1 MTDLEP
7 GLLTVGAVA
16 RVAGVTVRTLHHY
29 DAVGL
34 VSPSGRTHAGYRLY
48 APADLDRLH
57 AVLAYRELGFGLDE
71 IASLLAGDA
80 DPLTH
85 LRRQHQLVRTRIDH
99 LTRLLGAL
107 EKTMEAQMSG
117 LNLTPEERFEV
128 FGDHDPEEHAD
139 EARERWGDTDA
150 YRQSQQR
157 TARYTKDDWLR
168 IKAEAEAVRSAS
180 RTSSRRAPRRR
191 SRRGGRRPRAPRAHH
206 PLVLRP
212 APRRGSAAWPRCTS
226 RTTGSAGTTTTA
238 PPASPS
244 TSTTRSCPRRHPAPL
259 TSLSPR
265 RRSRKLEGSWSALIP

>member
-1 MTDLEP
+1 VTDPES

-34 VSPSGRTHAGYRLY
+34 VGPSGRTHAGYRLY

-71 IASLLAGDA
+71 IAALLAGDG

-85 LRRQHQLVRTRIDH
+85 LRRQHQLVTTRIDH

-139 EARERWGDTDA
+139 EARDRWGDTDA
-150 YRQSQQR
+150 YRTSQRR
-157 TARYTKDDWLR
+157 TASYSKDDWLR
-168 IKAEAEAVRSAS
+168 IKAEAQGLLDRFAEAQADGVPAQDPRATDVA
-180 RTSSRRAPRRR
+180 RDHRAHITRWFYDCTPEIHRGLAQMYVDDERFTAYYEQRAPGLARYVHDAIM
-191 SRRGGRRPRAPRAHH
+191 SET
-206 PLVLRP
+206 
-212 APRRGSAAWPRCTS
+212 TS
-226 RTTGSAGTTTTA
+226 R
-238 PPASPS
+238 P
-244 TSTTRSCPRRHPAPL
+244 
-259 TSLSPR
+259 
-265 RRSRKLEGSWSALIP
+265 